1 MTNYEKLNALADE
14 NSNPSLEELQELKKW
29 LFEEHLKIQEEK
41 AEQER
46 IYNKFIN
53 ERTAFMEDMKSLNA
67 KILEERKRL
76 KDEESFFDKKMQ
88 ILQNGYMHLDLDRK
102 KLERDRREFEL
113 SKRRRSEKSER
124 MHNRSS
130 FNFNG
135 EDVSVFFKGVTNP
148 LALRKR
154 YRDLLKIF
162 HPDNNGG
169 DEGIVKAINEEFERL
184 KREEIS

>member
-1 MTNYEKLNALADE
+1 
-14 NSNPSLEELQELKKW
+14 
-29 LFEEHLKIQEEK
+29 
-41 AEQER
+41 
-46 IYNKFIN
+46 
-53 ERTAFMEDMKSLNA
+53 
-67 KILEERKRL
+67 
-76 KDEESFFDKKMQ
+76 
-88 ILQNGYMHLDLDRK
+88 
-102 KLERDRREFEL
+102 
-113 SKRRRSEKSER
+113 